1 MKRIFF
7 YSFFMFLFFLMNLTS
22 CKTEESE
29 SKGAQ
34 KYSFWYGGIA
44 NKYYMLDLCGAQTG
58 EVSGKPYM
66 ILEYDPLTGK
76 PLRCEF
82 GLSEAVNKS
91 LPRENPTLCLG
102 AMPQPTLSASTFG
115 YADRLSLK
123 GSVDLIANW
132 TAVTTYSELSG
143 GGFEFTISTAHGTLH
158 FEKTNEGMTG
168 EIVDE
173 GQSDWGDAVS
183 ASNAFNLLHK
193 FNSNTIE
200 N

>member
-1 MKRIFF
+1 MKKYFF
-7 YSFFMFLFFLMNLTS
+7 HLFFMFLFILINLTS
-22 CKTEESE
+22 CEKDESE
-29 SKGAQ
+29 GAQ
-34 KYSFWYGGIA
+34 KYSFWQGAIA
-44 NKYYMLDLCGAQTG
+44 NKYYFLDLCGGQTG

-66 ILEYDPLTGK
+66 ILEYDPVTGK
-76 PLRCEF
+76 PNRCEF

-91 LPRENPTLCLG
+91 LPREDPTYCLG
-102 AMPQPTLSASTFG
+102 AMPEPTLSASTFD

-132 TAVTTYSELSG
+132 KTVTTYSELSG
-143 GGFEFTISTAHGTLH
+143 GGFEFTVSTGHGTLH

-173 GQSDWGDAVS
+173 GQSDWDDAVS

-193 FNSNTIE
+193 FNSNTIG